1 MLKDNVIV
9 DNEMA
14 RPKGSLNRRTR
25 AALLAAKEGNFDG
38 KGDSVIGYLLKL
50 ACDPGQAVATRI
62 QAAKT
67 ALPYLKPA
75 LSAVEQ
81 TVIEPAATKSEADI
95 NAELLAFIEKA
106 DPEPRERLRLALS
119 GNAVTH

>member
-1 MLKDNVIV
+1 
-9 DNEMA
+9 MA

-25 AALLAAKEGNFDG
+25 AALLAAKEGEFEG
-38 KGDSVIGYLLKL
+38 RGDSVIRYLLKL
-50 ACDPGQAVATRI
+50 ASDAGQNTATRI

-81 TVIEPAATKSEADI
+81 TVVEPAATKTEAEITSELMAYI
-95 NAELLAFIEKA
+95 ANA
-106 DPEPRERLRLALS
+106 DPETRDKLKAALS
-119 GNAVTH
+119 GQAVVRH